1 MKTQQ
6 ELQLHYWG
14 PLYDMVKEYNAKHG
28 CDVKPWECVV
38 HLSLIFGSGKVYH
51 KQEFTEHPDFELPL
65 DKSGYTFALTILYD
79 DKRKEHRP
87 VFVGDTLFS
96 KKLTNISIVV
106 GLSTEHLINDLNCSW
121 SPPMPKR
128 TFKIGDKELPCP
140 ERRDVGGF
148 NTFVCGE
155 PFLFD
160 TPQDCNEFKEKLIAL
175 ITAAR
180 DKE

>member
-14 PLYDMVKEYNAKHG
+14 PHYDMVKEYNAKHG
-28 CDVKPWECVV
+28 CDVKPWECV
-38 HLSLIFGSGKVYH
+38 LCA
-51 KQEFTEHPDFELPL
+51 ELPFG
-65 DKSGYTFALTILYD
+65 DHPFFDGTASYKFAITILYD

-87 VFVGDTLFS
+87 VFVGSTIYCRGNR
-96 KKLTNISIVV
+96 KGEYVV
-106 GLSTEHLINDLNCSW
+106 SNDGATRDDGQGYSVDLIQDYLSWN
-121 SPPMPKR
+121 PPAPKR

-140 ERRDVGGF
+140 KRENQGGYH
-148 NTFVCGE
+148 TFVCGE

-160 TPQDCNEFKEKLIAL
+160 TLEDCAEFKTKLIAL